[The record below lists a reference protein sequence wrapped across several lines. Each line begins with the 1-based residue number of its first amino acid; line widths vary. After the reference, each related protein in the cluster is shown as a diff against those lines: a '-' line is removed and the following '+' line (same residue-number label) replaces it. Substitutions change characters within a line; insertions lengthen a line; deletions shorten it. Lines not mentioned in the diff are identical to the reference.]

1 MNENEKRILTIL
13 NQSGPSTR
21 KEIASACGI
30 SWAATVKL
38 VSRLEGK
45 GLIRC
50 LGESETKTENGKT
63 SLVYAVAEARPLA
76 IGIDV
81 EYSRTRIA
89 VYSLAQ
95 EAFYSAEVPTE
106 GVADAA
112 SLVSF
117 LAGLVAACRERLS
130 LQGLEVDGVGV
141 GMPSW
146 LVSSRKPIFDQVA
159 RALSEACGLPA
170 VADNNT
176 RAYTLYLQRKLAL
189 GGSFATFIV
198 RRGVG
203 IGITIGG
210 ELYRGEDGLAG
221 ELGHLTYDPSG
232 PACRCGKKGC
242 VETYFNQSAL
252 VAAWGARRS
261 AAPGDGLPD
270 RCATPDCLDSERETL
285 HDLFTSAARG
295 DPAAE
300 STLSDL
306 CRYLV
311 LPVSALSLAM
321 DIRKIVLAGHFG
333 PDGGALARLLEARL
347 KDELHPRF
355 RHDVSYEALDDEGFL
370 IGASTLFL
378 SRYCDYRVLGSDGP
392 KARQ

>member
-13 NQSGPSTR
+13 NQSGPATR
-21 KEIASACGI
+21 KEIAAACGI

-38 VSRLEGK
+38 VSRLEGR

-63 SLVYAVAEARPLA
+63 SLVYAVSETRPLA

-89 VYSLAQ
+89 VYSLRQ
-95 EAFYSAEVPTE
+95 QAFYSDEVPTE
-106 GVADAA
+106 GVSDAA
-112 SLVSF
+112 TLVSF
-117 LAGLVAACRERLS
+117 LAGLVAACRES
-130 LQGLEVDGVGV
+130 LARQGLAADGVGV

-176 RAYTLYLQRKLAL
+176 RAYTRYLQRKLAL
-189 GGSFATFIV
+189 GGSFATVIV

-203 IGITIGG
+203 IGITLGG

-221 ELGHLTYDPSG
+221 ELGHLTYDPAG
-232 PACRCGKKGC
+232 RRGC

-261 AAPGDGLPD
+261 GPVDGLPD
-270 RCATPDCLDSERETL
+270 RCATPDCLDAERSTL
-285 HDLFTSAARG
+285 QDLFSSAAGG
-295 DPAAE
+295 DREAE
-300 STLSDL
+300 TVLSDL

-321 DIRKIVLAGHFG
+321 DIRRIVLAGHFG
-333 PDGGALARLLEARL
+333 PDGGVLARLLEARL
-347 KDELHPRF
+347 KGELHPRF

-370 IGASTLFL
+370 IGASSLFL
-378 SRYCDYRVLGSDGP
+378 SRYCDYRVLESDAP
-392 KARQ
+392 KGRQ